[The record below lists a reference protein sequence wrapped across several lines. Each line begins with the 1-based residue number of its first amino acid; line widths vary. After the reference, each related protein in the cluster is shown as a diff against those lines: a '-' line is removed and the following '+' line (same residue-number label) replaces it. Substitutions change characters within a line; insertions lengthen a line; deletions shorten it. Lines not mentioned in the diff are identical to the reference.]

1 MKLPGYCRIL
11 RGPREPWSA
20 VARFRTECLRL
31 APISAV
37 YVEGKKNCTSTDVT
51 SVELLEGNLGRRD
64 VVAIRMDLI
73 MCG

>member
-1 MKLPGYCRIL
+1 M
-11 RGPREPWSA
+11 
-20 VARFRTECLRL
+20 ARPHIR
-31 APISAV
+31 V
-37 YVEGKKNCTSTDVT
+37 YVEGKKNCTSTDIT